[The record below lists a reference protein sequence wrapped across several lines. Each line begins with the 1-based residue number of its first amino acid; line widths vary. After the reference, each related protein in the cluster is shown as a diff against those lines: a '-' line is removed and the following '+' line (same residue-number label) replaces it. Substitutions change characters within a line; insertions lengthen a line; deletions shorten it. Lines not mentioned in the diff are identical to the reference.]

1 MFATIGLLDHDGH
14 LSAHGYARDVLPLAV
29 GWFAAFAAFRGR
41 FLPTWL
47 VGTTLGVAIRT
58 VVLGHYRLNVLAF
71 LLVSLVFLGVTAG
84 LMRVAVRR
92 LGA

>member
-1 MFATIGLLDHDGH
+1 M
-14 LSAHGYARDVLPLAV
+14 LPLAA

-47 VGTTLGVAIRT
+47 VGTMLGVALRS
-58 VVLGHYRLNVLAF
+58 VVLGHYRWNVLAF
-71 LLVSLVFLGVTAG
+71 LVVSLVFLGATAG

-92 LGA
+92 SASTSS